1 MENKA
6 HLPEA
11 HAKMIEWVKELAF
24 YKDELKTFQ
33 NRLEEV
39 VKGNNKQEVLAEVE
53 HFQNQFIRQ
62 NEVVD
67 TLKHDFKQFDNKIAE
82 SVLNN
87 PVASDRR
94 SIEIPAE
101 LIDQHDIF
109 LKIYKELK
117 TEFEKFLAKT
127 Y

>member
-39 VKGNNKQEVLAEVE
+39 VTGNNKQEVLAEVE

-67 TLKHDFKQFDNKIAE
+67 TLRHDFKQFDNKIAE

-101 LIDQHDIF
+101 LIDQHDTF

-117 TEFEKFLAKT
+117 TDFEKFLAKT
-127 Y
+127 F

>member
-67 TLKHDFKQFDNKIAE
+67 TLRHDFKQFDNKIAE

-101 LIDQHDIF
+101 LIDQHDTF

-117 TEFEKFLAKT
+117 TDFEKFLAKT
-127 Y
+127 F